1 MKIVLAARLPAA
13 ITRVLLCVAVVLL
26 AAACARSL
34 SVKTIRDSSIPI
46 PSGATWG
53 WNPVPPAE
61 RLPAE
66 LDPRADNPT
75 VHGNVERAVEAALAA
90 KGFRKVEPTA
100 AEFLVN
106 YRVGV
111 RTVEQ
116 NQQVAT
122 GGPGSVH
129 MTVLPM
135 EFTQGGLLIDFL
147 ERTTG
152 KLAFRTWALE
162 DVAKGA
168 GSEKAIQDVVTQLLK
183 DLP

>member
-1 MKIVLAARLPAA
+1 MSIVHSAHLPGA
-13 ITRVLLCVAVVLL
+13 ITRILLCVAVVFL
-26 AAACARSL
+26 AAGCATSL

-46 PSGATWG
+46 PAGATWG

-75 VHGNVERAVEAALAA
+75 VHGNVERAVETVLAA

-111 RTVEQ
+111 RTTEQ
-116 NQQVAT
+116 YQQMAT

-129 MTVLPM
+129 MTVMPT

-147 ERTTG
+147 QRTTG
-152 KLAFRTWALE
+152 KLAFRTWAVKDIE
-162 DVAKGA
+162 RGA
-168 GSEKAIQDVVTQLLK
+168 GSEKAIQDAVTQLLK